1 MFPDSMTAIEIASAG
16 GPDVLRQADRP
27 VPVPCHDQI
36 LIKIAYAGV
45 NRPDVLQRA
54 GAYAPPAGASDL
66 PGLEASG
73 EIVGVGAGVT
83 RWKKGEKV
91 CALLPGGGYAEY
103 AVCHADHALRIP
115 EGLSM
120 KEGACLPETAFTVWS
135 NVVQRGKLTGG
146 ERFLVHG
153 GTSGIGMMAIQIAH
167 ALGARVFA
175 TAGSDAKCDAI
186 KALGATAINYKD
198 QDFTK
203 ILNEAG
209 GADLI
214 LDMVGGSYIPR
225 NIASLAKDGR
235 LVMIAFLEGPK
246 VELNFAHIMMNR
258 LTVTGSTLRPQSD
271 VAKAEIA
278 DEIRKKLWPMIAA
291 GSVAVTIDSEFELAN
306 AADAH
311 RRMETSGHI
320 GKIVLKVAGDI

>member
-1 MFPDSMTAIEIASAG
+1 MFPDAMNAVEITAPGDA
-16 GPDVLRQADRP
+16 DVLQMVRRP
-27 VPVPCHDQI
+27 VPVPRHDEI

-45 NRPDVLQRA
+45 NRPDVLQRK
-54 GAYAPPAGASDL
+54 GSYAPPPDASDL

-73 EIVGVGAGVT
+73 EIVGLGAGVT
-83 RWKKGEKV
+83 RWRKGELV

-115 EGLSM
+115 RGLSL
-120 KEGACLPETAFTVWS
+120 KEGACLPETSFTVWS
-135 NVVQRGKLTGG
+135 NVVQRGGLKGG

-153 GTSGIGMMAIQIAH
+153 GTSGIGMMAIQIGQ

-175 TAGSDAKCDAI
+175 TAGSDQKCQAVAD
-186 KALGATAINYKD
+186 LGATAINYRNE
-198 QDFTK
+198 DFVK
-203 ILNEAG
+203 RVAAAG

-225 NIASLAKDGR
+225 NIRCLSLDGR

-246 VELNFAHIMMNR
+246 VELNFAHIMTKR

-271 VAKAEIA
+271 TAKAEIA
-278 DEIRKKLWPMIAA
+278 DAVRKQLWPLISS
-291 GSVAVTIDSEFELAN
+291 GAVKVVMDSEFALKDVAE
-306 AADAH
+306 AH
-311 RRMETSGHI
+311 RRMESSEHI
-320 GKIVLKVAGDI
+320 GKIVLKVAGD

>member
-16 GPDVLRQADRP
+16 GPDVLRKVTRP

-45 NRPDVLQRA
+45 NRPDCLQRA
-54 GAYAPPAGASDL
+54 GAYAPPPGASDL

-73 EIVGVGAGVT
+73 EIVGMGAGVT

-91 CALLPGGGYAEY
+91 CALLPGGGYSEY

-135 NVVQRGKLTGG
+135 NVVQRGQLTGG

-175 TAGSDAKCDAI
+175 TAGSDDKC
-186 KALGATAINYKD
+186 KAVEDLGARAINYKT

-203 ILNEAG
+203 VLTGAG

-291 GSVAVTIDSEFELAN
+291 GSVAVTIDSEFDLTD

-311 RRMETSGHI
+311 RRMESSGHI
-320 GKIVLKVAGDI
+320 GKIVLKVAEAD